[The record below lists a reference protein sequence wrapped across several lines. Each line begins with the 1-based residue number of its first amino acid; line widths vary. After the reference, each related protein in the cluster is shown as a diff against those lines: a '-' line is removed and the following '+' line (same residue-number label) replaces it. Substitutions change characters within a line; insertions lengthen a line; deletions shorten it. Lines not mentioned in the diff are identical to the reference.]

1 VSLVSGGKI
10 LIVAKIREFGWEAA
24 GNAKGINVWY
34 VTSLAFE
41 AIKQIFTKLV
51 LLERRART
59 F

>member
-1 VSLVSGGKI
+1 MSGGKI